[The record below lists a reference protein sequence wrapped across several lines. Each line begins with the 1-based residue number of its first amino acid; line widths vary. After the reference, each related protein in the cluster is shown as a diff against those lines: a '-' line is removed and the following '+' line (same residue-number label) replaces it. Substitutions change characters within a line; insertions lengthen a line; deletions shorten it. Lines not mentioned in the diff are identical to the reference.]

1 MITYAVLL
9 HGFYI
14 VRREEMCIWKP
25 GFVGRLV
32 EKCVHFVLY
41 THRISIQQ
49 EGKRG
54 GKEALLP
61 SN

>member
-1 MITYAVLL
+1 
-9 HGFYI
+9 
-14 VRREEMCIWKP
+14 MCIWKP